1 MRILYL
7 GTDPS
12 RYVHTGELVH
22 YPVIRTVPK
31 KGLDEALLKEAEG
44 CTHWL
49 FTSPNGVR
57 YWFSL
62 NLSLTYDVTLA
73 IGDATA
79 AMLLERGIAARLAPV
94 ATQEGVIALLETMD
108 LQDARIGW
116 PRSSQARPV
125 LENYCKKQRIPLLA
139 IDLYEPVA
147 QRLEPVPDLRLFDAI
162 VFTSPSTVDAFLAIF
177 GGIPRDKRIIPI
189 GPVTLERLSKA
200 SFVIKDSSC
209 NGDMSNESCKCPQ
222 LDG

>member
-1 MRILYL
+1 MRTLYL

-22 YPVIRTVPK
+22 YPVIRTVARK
-31 KGLDEALLKEAEG
+31 VLDEALLKEALE
-44 CTHWL
+44 CNHWL

-57 YWFSL
+57 HWFSL
-62 NLSLTYDVTLA
+62 NLLLTYDITLA
-73 IGDATA
+73 IGESTA
-79 AMLLERGIAARLAPV
+79 AALRKRGIQARLATV
-94 ATQEGVIALLETMD
+94 ATQEGMIALLETVD
-108 LQDARIGW
+108 LQGARIGW

-125 LENYCKKQRIPLLA
+125 LSEYCRKRKIPLLA

-177 GGIPRDKRIIPI
+177 GQIPRDKKIISI
-189 GPVTLERLSKA
+189 GPITAERLLLKLS
-200 SFVIKDSSC
+200 
-209 NGDMSNESCKCPQ
+209 
-222 LDG
+222 